1 MAYRTLE
8 EIQLRKDQLREAI
21 DREGQEISATWSSL
35 SARKEST
42 TRGEYVANL
51 ISYGVTAFD
60 ALLALRKLQ
69 RNYGGIMTLLGR
81 KGGKVRKSKR

>member
-21 DREGQEISATWSSL
+21 DRESKQIATTWSSL
-35 SARKEST
+35 SARKESS

-51 ISYGVTAFD
+51 VSYGVTAFD
-60 ALLALRKLQ
+60 ALMTMRKLK
-69 RNYGGIMTLLGR
+69 RNYGGIMGLLGR
-81 KGGKVRKSKR
+81 NAKSRKR

>member
-21 DREGQEISATWSSL
+21 DRESRDISTTWSSL
-35 SARKEST
+35 SARRESS

-51 ISYGVTAFD
+51 VSYGVTAFD
-60 ALLALRKLQ
+60 ALMTMRKLK
-69 RNYGGIMTLLGR
+69 RNYGGIMGLLGR
-81 KGGKVRKSKR
+81 SGKGKKR